1 VVVCLPGHD
10 EFLDPPT
17 ACKVG
22 MVVPWLH
29 AIQGLTFF
37 LHLVCPLPPPVL
49 CSCMHSLWS
58 LDPEREGGML
68 LRED

>member
-1 VVVCLPGHD
+1 VCLPGHD

-29 AIQGLTFF
+29 AIQGLTFLASCVSPTPTCTVF
-37 LHLVCPLPPPVL
+37 LHAQFVVTRP
-49 CSCMHSLWS
+49 
-58 LDPEREGGML
+58 
-68 LRED
+68 